1 MAAPS
6 KSQIL
11 DKIHPLLAKRYK
23 LGPREAKLS
32 VLEAVLYGICHEGT
46 TREQANQAINRF
58 KDAFFDWNE
67 LRVSSVEEIQDA
79 LAGLP
84 DPGVKAQRLRRFLR
98 QLFFRTYKFELDHL
112 GKKPLKESIKALQE
126 FEAMNS
132 DFVLATVVQ
141 QALGGHAM
149 PVDEPIRRCLV
160 RLGFADEATPPEAIR
175 SALERAVPKAKGLEF
190 VDLLEELAHD
200 TCVAGEPD
208 CPECVLL
215 KQCPTGQARGASKAK
230 PSAAAGAPA
239 EADADPAPTS
249 RRRSGPQGQGEAKPS
264 RGRPPRPK

>member
-11 DKIHPLLAKRYK
+11 DKIHPLLARCYK
-23 LGPREAKLS
+23 LGPREAKMS

-84 DPGVKAQRLRRFLR
+84 EPEVKAQRLRKFLR
-98 QLFFRTYKFELDHL
+98 QIFFRTYKFDLDHL
-112 GKKPLKESIKALQE
+112 GKKPLKESIKTLQE
-126 FEAMNS
+126 FEAMSS

-149 PVDEPIRRCLV
+149 PVDEPIRRCLI
-160 RLGFADEATPPEAIR
+160 RLGFADESTPPEAIR
-175 SALERAVPKAKGLEF
+175 SALERGVPKAKGPEF
-190 VDLLEELAHD
+190 ADLLEELAHD
-200 TCVAGEPD
+200 TCVAGEPN
-208 CPECVLL
+208 CPACVLL
-215 KQCPTGQARGASKAK
+215 KLCPTGQARAANPKAT
-230 PSAAAGAPA
+230 AAATAPVA
-239 EADADPAPTS
+239 EPAPS
-249 RRRSGPQGQGEAKPS
+249 PRRRAGPQAEGEAKPS
-264 RGRPPRPK
+264 RGRTPRPK

>member
-1 MAAPS
+1 MAASS

-23 LGPREAKLS
+23 LGPRETKLS

-84 DPGVKAQRLRRFLR
+84 DPEGKAQRLRKFLR
-98 QLFFRTYKFELDHL
+98 QLFFRTYTFELDHL
-112 GKKPLKESIKALQE
+112 GKKPLKESIKTLQG
-126 FEAMNS
+126 FEASNS

-141 QALGGHAM
+141 QALGGHAI

-175 SALERAVPKAKGLEF
+175 SALERAVPKAKGQEF
-190 VDLLEELAHD
+190 ADLLEELAND
-200 TCVAGEPD
+200 TCVAGEPN
-208 CPECVLL
+208 CPDCVLL
-215 KQCPTGQARGASKAK
+215 KLCPTGQSRATSKAK
-230 PSAAAGAPA
+230 TSAPAGSPDAPESPPSAP
-239 EADADPAPTS
+239 
-249 RRRSGPQGQGEAKPS
+249 RRRPGPPGPGEAKPP
-264 RGRPPRPK
+264 RGRTPRPK